1 MTQPYRDP
9 SPGPY
14 RRILVATDFDVPSD
28 AAIETGAALARDANG
43 LVHLLSVLEAL
54 MYTPPDMAAFAARD
68 PELHPE
74 ATRNME
80 SAVRRLHE
88 LGVETVAS
96 SIEFGIAA
104 DVIVRYA
111 NSGEFD
117 LVVLG
122 SRGRGS
128 TSAYVISHVSTPVM
142 VIPQRRG

>member
-1 MTQPYRDP
+1 
-9 SPGPY
+9 
-14 RRILVATDFDVPSD
+14 
-28 AAIETGAALARDANG
+28 
-43 LVHLLSVLEAL
+43 
-54 MYTPPDMAAFAARD
+54 
-68 PELHPE
+68 
-74 ATRNME
+74 ME